1 MTGPSAV
8 PDSVLRDIGELDQN
22 SRPIEWAAKSIN
34 FTHFFKEPMLSLSS
48 HIYFQGAEISPK
60 SDQHFLGAR
69 GVYLVEVLVSIA
81 ILGLLGA
88 GVATIL
94 AGENTALIRIKSANQ
109 LEEAVDQD
117 LASINDIAFRM
128 TCCSGSCT
136 TESGRTPPCSVD
148 PSRPENTY
156 YDPGKQNYYFPDS
169 TLDSGGTS
177 INAFTAKCNNG
188 TLVTE

>member
-1 MTGPSAV
+1 
-8 PDSVLRDIGELDQN
+8 
-22 SRPIEWAAKSIN
+22 
-34 FTHFFKEPMLSLSS
+34 MLSLPI

-69 GVYLVEVLVSIA
+69 GVYLVEVLVSIT

-148 PSRPENTY
+148 RFASR
-156 YDPGKQNYYFPDS
+156 KHI
-169 TLDSGGTS
+169 L
-177 INAFTAKCNNG
+177 
-188 TLVTE
+188 

>member
-1 MTGPSAV
+1 
-8 PDSVLRDIGELDQN
+8 
-22 SRPIEWAAKSIN
+22 
-34 FTHFFKEPMLSLSS
+34 MLSLPS
-48 HIYFQGAEISPK
+48 HIYFQGAEISPQVGSTLSWSK
-60 SDQHFLGAR
+60 RSLSRRSSRLYRHPWFLGCR
-69 GVYLVEVLVSIA
+69 SCNNSSWR
-81 ILGLLGA
+81 
-88 GVATIL
+88 
-94 AGENTALIRIKSANQ
+94 NTAIIRIKSANQ